1 MAKPGEYLVHRA
13 MRKQANIEVGKHSD
27 TSNPFYVDAIIV
39 QQESDGTSAPK
50 VKLKKSEDI
59 DCCKDLEGK
68 FVSRNHIFRKGT
80 SRKLRVYANSRKREN
95 SQGGESTPSV
105 YSFAMDTN
113 VFFVIL
119 PFFS

>member
-1 MAKPGEYLVHRA
+1 MHRA

-68 FVSRNHIFRKGT
+68 FVSRNHIFRNGT
-80 SRKLRVYANSRKREN
+80 SRKLRVYAIPEN
-95 SQGGESTPSV
+95 ERIPKEANLLRLYIPLQWTQMGL
-105 YSFAMDTN
+105 
-113 VFFVIL
+113 FVIL